1 MKKYDAV
8 IAGYT
13 CVDMIPDFKKNESL
27 THISDLLKPGKLIEI
42 DGLNIILGGVVP
54 NTGLAMKKFDK
65 KVFLNGLIGDDFIGK
80 IAKEWLDRYNISD
93 ELAVT
98 KEAGTAFS
106 IVIAPPGVDRI
117 FLESPGCNQIFDSS
131 YINFDIV
138 SQSRIFHL
146 GYPPLLRQFYLNGGS
161 QLQDLFSKIRNMGVI
176 TSLDF
181 SLPDPETESGKVNW
195 PEIMKNI
202 LPVTDIF
209 VPSVEEALQILFP
222 LKYAEIQSSVGDG
235 EIIDHIGIDLIRI
248 LGKRIIDL
256 GVKIV
261 LIKMAHRG
269 AYLLTGDISSLI
281 GKLDLK
287 LSVKNWNYRELL
299 CNAYHADNLKIKN
312 ATAAGDT
319 AVAAFLSA
327 ILDGEGPE
335 YALKYAAMTGRNKLY
350 CTNIYEDLTGWQEMT
365 DEIRSTDKKL
375 VHFKVV

>member
-27 THISDLLKPGKLIEI
+27 TYISDLLKPGKLIEI

-54 NTGLAMKKFDK
+54 NTGFAMKKFGK
-65 KVFLNGLIGDDFIGK
+65 KVFFNGLIGDDFIGK

-93 ELAVT
+93 ELVIT

-138 SQSRIFHL
+138 SQSRIFHF

-161 QLQDLFSKIRNMGVI
+161 QLHDMFSQVQKMGVI

-222 LKYAEIQSSVGDG
+222 LKYAEIQASLEDGD
-235 EIIDHIGIDLIRI
+235 IIDHIPIDLIRI
-248 LGKRIIDL
+248 LGKSIIDS

-269 AYLLTGDISSLI
+269 AYLLTGDISSI
-281 GKLDLK
+281 SKKLDSD
-287 LSVKNWNYRELL
+287 LSVKNWNYCELL
-299 CNAYHADNLKIKN
+299 CNAYHADNLKTKN

-327 ILDGEGPE
+327 IIDGEEPE

-350 CTNIYEDLTGWQEMT
+350 CTNIYEDLTSWQEMT
-365 DEIRSTDKKL
+365 DEIKSTDNKL
-375 VHFKVV
+375 IHF